1 MAGILFLVPRM
12 NIGGA
17 ETYVYTAAKALHE
30 RGWEVCVASGGGQ
43 LADSLVKLGIPT
55 YFLPIRLSRP
65 LSAFFLERIV
75 KKHHIRLIH
84 ANSGAAGIVAEKVKS
99 RTGIPVVYTA
109 HGIFGNPEREYV
121 IDRLDRIV
129 CVSQYVKDDAIRRGF
144 SENHM
149 VVRYS
154 GIDTKRFTADEGLR
168 QAVRSELGIPE
179 GVLTLAIVSRIKNL
193 YHKGHGH
200 LLSMFAT
207 YGKNENWRLLVIG
220 KGRGLSLLKK
230 RIQSLGLSERVYCLG
245 HHTDVE
251 RYVNGA
257 DVMVLPSRFETFGLV
272 LAEGMAMGK
281 PAIAFATGGTPEVID
296 DGYTGFLV
304 EQGNERELYEKIN
317 CLDKDRVLLKQ
328 MSGEGIRQVRE
339 RFSLEKM
346 IDDLENIYADFD
358 CHRKIKRQA

>member
-1 MAGILFLVPRM
+1 MPRM

-30 RGWEVCVASGGGQ
+30 RGREVCVASGGGQ
-43 LADSLVKLGIPT
+43 LSEALAKLGIPT

-65 LSAFFLERIV
+65 LSAFLLERIV

-84 ANSGAAGIVAEKVKS
+84 ANSGAAGIVAEKVKRS
-99 RTGIPVVYTA
+99 TGIPVVYTA

-121 IDRLDRIV
+121 IDRLDKII

-154 GIDTKRFTADEGLR
+154 GIDTKRFTADETLR
-168 QAVRSELGIPE
+168 QAVRSELGIPD

-193 YHKGHGH
+193 EHKGHGH
-200 LLSMFAT
+200 LLSMLAT
-207 YGKNENWRLLVIG
+207 YGKHENWHLLVIG
-220 KGRGLSLLKK
+220 KGRGLSPLKQ
-230 RIQSLGLSERVYCLG
+230 RIQSLGLSERVHCLG

-251 RYVNGA
+251 RYINGA
-257 DVMVLPSRFETFGLV
+257 DVMVLPSRFETFGLA

-281 PAIAFATGGTPEVID
+281 PAIAFAAGGTPEVID
-296 DGYTGFLV
+296 DGHTGFLV
-304 EQGNERELYEKIN
+304 EQGNEGELYEKIN
-317 CLDKDRVLLKQ
+317 RLDKDRTLLKK
-328 MSGEGIRQVRE
+328 MSAQGIRQMRE
-339 RFSLEKM
+339 RFSLETM
-346 IDDLENIYADFD
+346 MDDLEKIYADFG
-358 CHRKIKRQA
+358 CRSKKNERQ